1 LYPWPAFQIQLTG
14 FELTDDLLD
23 VRGNSL
29 GNAAAAKSVWSL
41 AAKSLFFGMT
51 CDAAQLSDVEL

>member
-1 LYPWPAFQIQLTG
+1 MICLMYGATPL
-14 FELTDDLLD
+14 E
-23 VRGNSL
+23 
-29 GNAAAAKSVWSL
+29 NAAAAKSVWSL